1 MRARSF
7 ILDLASGIGFVLGM
21 GLVIVS
27 IIMGSPLS
35 AFINIPG
42 LSIVVGGTLATVF
55 MAEGMPQVLS
65 AAKVGAKA
73 FFGGPPNVNETIAK
87 IAELA
92 VVVRKEGL
100 LALENQEIN
109 DPFLAKGVRLA
120 VDGIPPEE
128 VEATLAGEMGAMK
141 DRHKRGAALYKFAGA
156 NAPAMGMVGT
166 LIGLVQMLQALDDP
180 AAIGPA
186 MAVALLTTFYGAVMA
201 FMIFGPM
208 AEKLNRR
215 SEEESE
221 NMKVVII
228 GLESILKGENG
239 RIVQEKLEGRLA
251 PKNRTPEE
259 K

>member
-1 MRARSF
+1 M
-7 ILDLASGIGFVLGM
+7 DLATVIGFVLGM
-21 GLVIVS
+21 GLVLVS
-27 IIMGSPLS
+27 IVMGSPLS
-35 AFINIPG
+35 AFFNVPG
-42 LSIVVGGTLATVF
+42 LAIVVGGTLATVF
-55 MAEGMPQVLS
+55 MAESMSHVIG
-65 AAKVGAKA
+65 AAKVGMKA
-73 FFGGPPNVNETIAK
+73 FFGKAPDVDKTIEK

-100 LALENQEIN
+100 LALENQEIL

-128 VEATLAGEMGAMK
+128 VEATLGGEMNAMK
-141 DRHKRGAALYKFAGA
+141 DRHKRGSQLFKFAGA

-201 FMIFGPM
+201 FMMFGPM
-208 AEKLNRR
+208 AEKLDRR
-215 SEEESE
+215 SEEEAH

-239 RIVQEKLEGRLA
+239 RIVQEKLEGMLSPAERSSGED
-251 PKNRTPEE
+251 K
-259 K
+259 

>member
-1 MRARSF
+1 VDIAT
-7 ILDLASGIGFVLGM
+7 LIGFVLGM
-21 GLVIVS
+21 GLVIGS
-27 IIMGSPLS
+27 IVMGSPLG

-42 LSIVVGGTLATVF
+42 LAIVVGGTLATVM
-55 MAEGMPQVLS
+55 MAETMGNVIN
-65 AAKVGAKA
+65 AFKVALKA
-73 FFGGPPNVNETIAK
+73 FFGKAPQVDETIKK

-100 LALENQEIN
+100 LALENQDIQ

-128 VEATLAGEMGAMK
+128 VEATLSGERASMK
-141 DRHKRGAALYKFAGA
+141 SRHKRGSQLFVFAGA

-186 MAVALLTTFYGAVMA
+186 MAVALLTTFYGAVIA
-201 FMIFGPM
+201 FMICGPI
-208 AEKLNRR
+208 AEKLGHR
-215 SEEESE
+215 SDEEAA

-239 RIVQEKLEGRLA
+239 RIVQEKLEGLLS
-251 PKNRTPEE
+251 PKERSSEDKT
-259 K
+259 

>member
-1 MRARSF
+1 M
-7 ILDLASGIGFVLGM
+7 DLATVIGFVLGM

-42 LSIVVGGTLATVF
+42 LAIVVGGTLATVL
-55 MAEGMPQVLS
+55 MAETMGNVIG
-65 AAKVGAKA
+65 AIKVSLKA
-73 FFGGPPNVNETIAK
+73 FFGKAPQVDETIKK

-100 LALENQEIN
+100 LALENQEIT

-128 VEATLAGEMGAMK
+128 VEATLSGERAAMRA
-141 DRHKRGAALYKFAGA
+141 RHKRSAQLFSFAGA

-180 AAIGPA
+180 SAIGPA

-201 FMIFGPM
+201 FMIFGPI
-208 AEKLNRR
+208 AEKLGHR
-215 SEEESE
+215 SDEEAD

-239 RIVQEKLEGRLA
+239 RIVQEKLEGLLS
-251 PKNRTPEE
+251 PKERTAEE

>member
-1 MRARSF
+1 MDIATV
-7 ILDLASGIGFVLGM
+7 IGFVLGM

-27 IIMGSPLS
+27 IVMGSPLG

-42 LSIVVGGTLATVF
+42 LAIVVGGTMATVL
-55 MAEGMPQVLS
+55 MAETLSQVIGAVKVALKAFLGKSPQVD
-65 AAKVGAKA
+65 
-73 FFGGPPNVNETIAK
+73 ETIKK

-128 VEATLAGEMGAMK
+128 VEATLAGERAAMV
-141 DRHKRGAALYKFAGA
+141 DRHKRGAKIFAFAGA

-201 FMIFGPM
+201 FMIFGPI
-208 AEKLNRR
+208 AEKLGHR
-215 SEEESE
+215 SDEEAA

-239 RIVQEKLEGRLA
+239 RIVQEKLEGMLSPGERS
-251 PKNRTPEE
+251 PED

>member
-1 MRARSF
+1 MLARSS
-7 ILDLASGIGFVLGM
+7 IVDIASAVGFVLGM
-21 GLVIVS
+21 GLVLVS
-27 IIMGSPLS
+27 IVMGSPLS
-35 AFINIPG
+35 AFFNVPG
-42 LSIVVGGTLATVF
+42 LAIVVGGTIATVF
-55 MAEGMPQVLS
+55 MAEGMKQVI
-65 AAKVGAKA
+65 AAGKVGGKA
-73 FFGGPPNVNETIAK
+73 FFGSAPDVNATIAK

-100 LALENQEIN
+100 LALENQEIT

-128 VEATLAGEMGAMK
+128 VEATLAGEMATMK
-141 DRHKRGAALYKFAGA
+141 DRHKRGSALYKFAGA

-208 AEKLNRR
+208 AEKLDRR
-215 SEEESE
+215 SEEEAE

-239 RIVQEKLEGRLA
+239 RIVKEKLEGRLS
-251 PKNRTPEE
+251 PKDRSEE
-259 K
+259 EN

>member
-1 MRARSF
+1 MPKGSYV
-7 ILDLASGIGFVLGM
+7 DLATVIGFVLGM
-21 GLVIVS
+21 GLVIGS
-27 IIMGSPLS
+27 IVMGSPLS

-42 LSIVVGGTLATVF
+42 LAIVVGGSLATLM
-55 MAEGMPQVLS
+55 MAETLGNVI
-65 AAKVGAKA
+65 GAFKIATNA
-73 FFGGPPNVNETIAK
+73 FFGKAPQVDETIKK

-128 VEATLAGEMGAMK
+128 VQATLSGEMTAMK
-141 DRHKRGAALYKFAGA
+141 GRHKRGSQMFKFVQA

-180 AAIGPA
+180 SAIGPA

-201 FMIFGPM
+201 FMIFGPI
-208 AEKLNRR
+208 AEKLDRR
-215 SEEESE
+215 STEEAD

-228 GLESILKGENG
+228 GLGSILKGENG
-239 RIVQEKLEGRLA
+239 RIVQEKLEGLLPPA
-251 PKNRTPEE
+251 ERTAEDS
-259 K
+259 

>member
-1 MRARSF
+1 MD
-7 ILDLASGIGFVLGM
+7 IASAIGFVLGM
-21 GLVIVS
+21 GLVLVT

-35 AFINIPG
+35 AFFNVPG
-42 LSIVVGGTLATVF
+42 LAIVVGGTFATVF
-55 MAEGMPQVLS
+55 MAEGIKQVIG
-65 AAKVGAKA
+65 AGKVGAQA
-73 FFGGPPNVNETIAK
+73 FFGSAPNVNETIAK

-128 VEATLAGEMGAMK
+128 VEATLAGEMATMK
-141 DRHKRGAALYKFAGA
+141 DRHKRGSQLYKFAGA
-156 NAPAMGMVGT
+156 NAPAMGMIGT
-166 LIGLVQMLQALDDP
+166 LIGLVQMLQSLDDP

-201 FMIFGPM
+201 FMMFGPM
-208 AEKLNRR
+208 AEKLDRR
-215 SEEESE
+215 SEEEAE

-239 RIVQEKLEGRLA
+239 RIVKEKLEGRL
-251 PKNRTPEE
+251 PPSLRTEE
-259 K
+259 EN